1 MPRLKSVH
9 LSRVGHPAARLD
21 GVTIYFTAKGDPEG
35 RPAESTILALRNG
48 GGKTSF
54 LQLLFSTFVPDKR
67 EFSGR
72 TSEGGE
78 RTFDQYFQPND
89 LGMIVTEWNLGEN
102 MPTRIIGQCVVKT
115 AVSDTNP
122 QQCFF
127 SFLVTDPKDD
137 FQVTDLPMRQFKNQ
151 NNPGNA
157 SSFNAFKQLLRSDF
171 AMRPHQQLVITETQ
185 RDWLKNLRTW
195 GFEPDLFRLLIALN
209 KSEGGSI
216 EMAKNKFGTTE
227 KMIGLIAMLSTSEQ
241 DRKKGKGSSN
251 IHDLILQYREDLLH
265 LPEKEIEQ
273 KMWTQLH
280 NTLTSLIE
288 PGLELVK
295 AENEKRQAL
304 SQVTA
309 IGQKIL
315 ASPGVLQGK
324 IDAKTKREESLEG
337 KKLEKET
344 CIQGIGKKR
353 LWIDRQ
359 ILNLTLAKAKEVFEK
374 AEGNK
379 TVADQY
385 YRALK
390 VHNLR
395 AGINSLDGRRQGIK
409 ASIKEATKPTE
420 DIEDTLHA
428 IGSQLDELIEGQ
440 LKATSTRKNG
450 ADERSSQAEIRLT
463 KLNNEEKEK
472 SRISGQFENQL
483 STLDKWFQAVAAKRS
498 DLNLNDRQAVD
509 VLAAVEGKLD
519 KDCSKL
525 ELLKEE
531 EKRLNKQII
540 ELHKKQTETETQ
552 LKTAQEQQNEQA
564 EQHDIFRKAYEQ
576 IAFDTELCLLI
587 EDDEVDPY
595 SPLLP
600 ELLKDKQ
607 NRLGNKNSNLTTEQ
621 RRCQESLNF
630 LEGEY
635 KLMPPQEDVWF
646 VCEAL
651 KDEDIQASPYV
662 KYLSEINKSPGQIRE
677 LLTQDPARYGG
688 ACIVNSKD
696 MQKAMDIVGNLQA
709 LRGPVQI
716 YPLDKHTS
724 ETTSSSASESGV
736 ALPLSNATFSVSDA
750 ATERAR
756 LTHEIKERKEQIN
769 DIQQQIDIITKATK
783 NLHTFLTLY
792 PDGTKKNLDLI
803 KKNLDSRVEALAEQ
817 LENVKSHIK
826 AHEGDI
832 DENNQ
837 KLGVV
842 DNEIRTGQ
850 EAYQHLEHYV
860 TEFESII
867 PEKKKEQQECNHQFK
882 VLNTRLGA
890 ITTEVQE
897 QVSLKR
903 QAEDESTAFQ
913 NTINELSK
921 LRKGVEHTDT
931 SRGKIPENIPA
942 EDMDSLQAAYDA
954 LQRDY
959 NDKNQHIQGLVAK
972 IELLKEQISEKEK
985 EFDNLQVDTIPESV
999 LANLKDQY
1007 GANSI
1012 DGSILRVASVD
1023 REEAI
1028 GKMALAKKELGDSE
1042 LELNKFSHLSSELLE
1057 PEDMYMLNT
1066 MESCSIRKEGYAD
1079 EIQTIRL
1086 KIKRIEG
1093 QLGTLRSDIVML
1105 NKDIGYLT
1113 DLAKTVESKIQVED
1127 NVDLS
1132 NGYDDYEEAF
1142 KRWNETDQ
1150 AYTQALNVERSK
1162 SSAVKKIKDIL
1173 TQILADEKYNRIA
1186 PLIRQRIHSQMNTL
1200 HLDAVEFTSE
1210 AQNALDSVEYTLS
1223 KTRDQQNDIVEY
1235 LMDDV
1240 RAIKSNMDA
1249 LNRISKIPETDTN
1262 WAKWSGRRFFK
1273 VRIDGE
1279 QLENGYCRTKIEEF
1293 VQKLVRGSDKTFPTN
1308 AMDIIEGVTKFAL
1321 KDITTITTMK
1331 PDHFMSTN
1339 PETLEEAAKW
1349 SGGEGF
1355 TYAALSLMVFNQ
1367 LICHINASVKQPGG
1381 ILVVDNPIGTCNHL
1395 EFIKL
1400 QQIMAGILDNQLI
1413 YPTAVKDFDALSLF
1427 PNVVALSN
1435 NRVDGRTGYHH
1446 VEVEGHTHHI
1456 PEITTAHMT
1465 FSEAV

>member
-127 SFLVTDPKDD
+127 SFLVTDQKDD

-273 KMWTQLH
+273 KMWAQLH

-309 IGQKIL
+309 IGRKIL
-315 ASPGVLQGK
+315 ASPDVLQGK

-344 CIQGIGKKR
+344 CILGIEKKR

-359 ILNLTLAKAKEVFEK
+359 ILNLALANAKEVFEK

-409 ASIKEATKPTE
+409 ASIKEATQPTQ

-450 ADERSSQAEIRLT
+450 ADERSSQAEIRLN

-472 SRISGQFENQL
+472 TRISGQLENQL
-483 STLDKWFQAVAAKRS
+483 STLDKWFQTVAAKRS

-509 VLAAVEGKLD
+509 VLAALEDKLD
-519 KDCSKL
+519 KDCSKQ
-525 ELLKEE
+525 ELLKKEE
-531 EKRLNKQII
+531 QRLSKQKI
-540 ELHKKQTETETQ
+540 ELHKRQTEVETQ
-552 LKTAQEQQNEQA
+552 LSTVQEQLEQQQ
-564 EQHDIFRKAYEQ
+564 EQHRAFRKAYKE

-587 EDDEVDPY
+587 QDNEVAPY

-600 ELLKDKQ
+600 ELLKEKQ
-607 NRLGNKNSNLTTEQ
+607 NRLVNKNSNLTTEQ
-621 RRCQESLNF
+621 RRYQESRNF

-635 KLMPPQEDVWF
+635 KLMPPQEDVWC

-651 KDEDIQASPYV
+651 NDEDIHASPYV
-662 KYLSEINKSPGQIRE
+662 KYLSEINMDPDLIRE

-696 MQKAMDIVGNLQA
+696 MQKAMDIVGNLQL

-724 ETTSSSASESGV
+724 ETTSGSTSESGV

-750 ATERAR
+750 AAERTR
-756 LTHEIKERKEQIN
+756 LAHEIEGKKDQISE
-769 DIQQQIDIITKATK
+769 IQKRIDIITKAAE

-792 PDGTKKNLDLI
+792 PDGTEKDLDLT
-803 KKNLDSRVEALAEQ
+803 KQSLDSRIEALDEQ
-817 LENVKSHIK
+817 LENVKRDIE
-826 AHEGDI
+826 AHDGNV

-837 KLGVV
+837 KLGAI
-842 DNEIRTGQ
+842 DNEIQIGREMCQ
-850 EAYQHLEHYV
+850 RLEHYV
-860 TEFESII
+860 AEFESII
-867 PEKKKEQQECNHQFK
+867 PEKKREQQECNHQLK
-882 VLNTRLGA
+882 ELNTRLDA

-897 QVSLKR
+897 QGSLKR
-903 QAEDESTAFQ
+903 QAEDESTVFQ
-913 NTINELSK
+913 NTINNLLEQK
-921 LRKGVEHTDT
+921 KAIEHTDT
-931 SRGKIPENIPA
+931 SRGKIPEDIPT
-942 EDMDSLQAAYDA
+942 EDMDSLQSAYDSF
-954 LQRDY
+954 QRDY

-972 IELLKEQISEKEK
+972 IEALKEQISEKEK
-985 EFDNLQVDTIPESV
+985 ELDNLQADTIPESV
-999 LANLKDQY
+999 FANIKDQY

-1023 REEAI
+1023 SEAAI
-1028 GKMALAKKELGDSE
+1028 GKLALAKKGLDDSKTKLDNLPHISTE
-1042 LELNKFSHLSSELLE
+1042 FIE
-1057 PEDMYMLNT
+1057 PEDVHLLNT
-1066 MESCSIRKEGYAD
+1066 MESCSIRNNKYAD
-1079 EIQTIRL
+1079 ETETIKQEIQSV
-1086 KIKRIEG
+1086 EQ
-1093 QLGTLRSDIVML
+1093 QLETLQSEIGFLR
-1105 NKDIGYLT
+1105 KDIRYLT
-1113 DLAKTVESKIQVED
+1113 DLVKTVKGKIQVED
-1127 NVDLS
+1127 NTDLP
-1132 NGYDDYEEAF
+1132 NGYGDFEEAT
-1142 KRWNETDQ
+1142 KSWNE
-1150 AYTQALNVERSK
+1150 VERTYSQTLKVEKAK
-1162 SSAVKKIKDIL
+1162 SNVVSKIKESLTKIL
-1173 TQILADEKYNRIA
+1173 SDESYSRVA
-1186 PLIRQRIHSQMNTL
+1186 PLIRQRIHSQMGTL
-1200 HLDAVEFTSE
+1200 HLDAAEFATE
-1210 AQNALDSVEYTLS
+1210 AQNALASVEYTLS

-1293 VQKLVRGSDKTFPTN
+1293 VQKLVRGSEKTFPTN

-1355 TYAALSLMVFNQ
+1355 TYAALSLMIFNQ
-1367 LICHINASVKQPGG
+1367 LICHINASAKQPGG

-1400 QQIMAGILDNQLI
+1400 QQIMAGILGNQLI